1 MTDEPKPWLARE
13 AASSE
18 SKRHAPATLRN
29 RDAIAQVLAEVL
41 PPHGLVLEIASGSG
55 EHICH
60 FAATFPDLRWLPSD
74 PDPAAISSIA
84 AWVDEAGLSNL
95 SPPMQIDAATPLA
108 WPVGEADAVLC
119 INMIHISHW
128 SATLG
133 LLEGA
138 ARLLDEGAPLY
149 LYGPYFRRGAETAP
163 SNVAFDVSLR
173 SRDPAWGLRWLHD
186 VEDAATREGFMLERV
201 IDMPANNLSLIFRR
215 GPRSG

>member
-1 MTDEPKPWLARE
+1 MTDEPKPWVARE
-13 AASSE
+13 AVSSE
-18 SKRHAPATLRN
+18 NKRHAPATLRN
-29 RDAIAQVLAEVL
+29 RDAIAQVLANVL
-41 PPHGLVLEIASGSG
+41 PPSGFVLELASGSG

-74 PDPAAISSIA
+74 PDPAAISSIS

-95 SPPMQIDAATPLA
+95 APPMQIDAATPEA
-108 WPVGEADAVLC
+108 WPIGEADAILC
-119 INMIHISHW
+119 INMVHISHW

-138 ARLLDEGAPLY
+138 ARLLAEGAPLY
-149 LYGPYFRRGAETAP
+149 LYGPYLQRGVETAP

-173 SRDPAWGLRWLHD
+173 ARESGWGLRWLHD
-186 VEDAATREGFMLERV
+186 VEDAAEREGFTLERA